1 MRNIFILA
9 LVSCTIL
16 IGGCGS
22 KEKMDFYEQTKSTD
36 LSDVTIDTLTLNA
49 KETQVKEVL
58 GEPDFTETVEEP
70 PSTYYIYGEDEKLY
84 DLDIRLVDGKAKRYF
99 LAKNTVHSDLG
110 DLIGKSEQAVF
121 QAFGDDYY
129 KRMDTGTNV
138 IGYFDKQSKINMEFT
153 VDETVTGII
162 LSEVE

>member
-22 KEKMDFYEQTKSTD
+22 KERMDFYEETKSTD
-36 LSDVTIDTLTLNA
+36 LSEVTINTLTLNA
-49 KETQVKEVL
+49 KDTQVKEAL
-58 GEPDFTETVEEP
+58 GELDFTETVEEP
-70 PSTYYIYGEDEKLY
+70 PSTYYIYGEDEKFY

-99 LAKNTVHSDLG
+99 LAKNIDSDLG
-110 DLIGKSEQAVF
+110 DLIGRSEQAVL

-129 KRMDTGTNV
+129 ERVDTGTDV
-138 IGYFDKQSKINMEFT
+138 IGYFDKPNQINIEFI
-153 VDETVTGII
+153 VNETVTGII
-162 LSEVE
+162 LSEIE

>member
-99 LAKNTVHSDLG
+99 LAKNIVHSDLG

-121 QAFGDDYY
+121 QTFGDEYY

-138 IGYFDKQSKINMEFT
+138 IGYIDKQNKINMEFT